1 MKDFMTRIFTLNS
14 ISFSRTNNKNNN
26 KKTTIW
32 AMYPIAGLQ
41 EAFDSHFGY
50 PVYNQSHFICF
61 NLIYT
66 GAKKHS

>member
-1 MKDFMTRIFTLNS
+1 
-14 ISFSRTNNKNNN
+14 
-26 KKTTIW
+26 
-32 AMYPIAGLQ
+32 MYPIAGLQ